1 MSRRLAEDADGELLL
16 QLLEAVETEE
26 RLTQRRLA
34 DSLGIAL
41 GLTNAYLKRC
51 ARKGWVRIRRVKPN
65 RYRYFLTPQGFSEKT
80 RLSARYLAG
89 SLKYVTTLR
98 LQLEQIYRRCDMLG
112 HNRVVIIGAG
122 ELAELARLCA
132 KANDIEVAGVIDAD
146 RLRMAECT
154 VGSEMP
160 SSAEAAVVV
169 DLGETASLL
178 TALAPCFTANDIHLP
193 AILSGGEG
201 RDRNS

>member
-1 MSRRLAEDADGELLL
+1 MSRRLAEDTDGELLL
-16 QLLEAVETEE
+16 QLLKAVETEE

-89 SLKYVTTLR
+89 SLKYLTTLR

-132 KANDIEVAGVIDAD
+132 KANDIEIAGVIDAD
-146 RLRMAECT
+146 RFRTVKSDAMAEI
-154 VGSEMP
+154 P
-160 SSAEAAVVV
+160 LAADAAVVV
-169 DLGETASLL
+169 DLGEITSLL
-178 TALAPCFTANDIHLP
+178 TALAPCFTSDEIHLLE
-193 AILSGGEG
+193 ILSGDEG
-201 RDRNS
+201 RDRDS

>member
-1 MSRRLAEDADGELLL
+1 MLRRLAEDADGELLL
-16 QLLEAVETEE
+16 QLLKAVETEE

-34 DSLGIAL
+34 DTLGIAL

-51 ARKGWVRIRRVKPN
+51 TRKGWVRIRRVKPN

-112 HNRVVIIGAG
+112 HNRVVIIGVG

-132 KANDIEVAGVIDAD
+132 KANDIEIAGVIDAD
-146 RLRMAECT
+146 RFRTVKSDAMAEI
-154 VGSEMP
+154 P
-160 SSAEAAVVV
+160 LAADAAVVV
-169 DLGETASLL
+169 DLGEITSLL
-178 TALAPCFTANDIHLP
+178 TALAPYFTANEIDLL
-193 AILSGGEG
+193 AILSGDEG
-201 RDRNS
+201 RDRDS